1 MGRRRMY
8 ADDAARKRASRARQ
22 PGSSHQAAPE
32 PTRPAARAEQN
43 IVTHPH
49 GKNTHG
55 HDIKGLVAPVRA
67 SHGLSGGVYQ
77 HTAAAGLLVRVDG
90 ELAGG
95 RVLATVL
102 VPGQSNLTAGT
113 AYPFRVDLLNE
124 VSP

>member
-8 ADDAARKRASRARQ
+8 TDATERKRANRARRHA
-22 PGSSHQAAPE
+22 GAD
-32 PTRPAARAEQN
+32 
-43 IVTHPH
+43 IVTYPQ
-49 GKNTHG
+49 GENTRR
-55 HDIKGLVAPVRA
+55 HDIKGLTAPVRA
-67 SHGLSGGVYQ
+67 ADGHTGAVCQ

-102 VPGQSNLTAGT
+102 QPGQSNLTAGT

-124 VSP
+124 VAP